1 MRQNQPDALVRRKG
15 DYGRYGG
22 NGTLPE
28 TWIPPAELRDLRN
41 LMHSRLALANNQTC
55 LKNRYAG
62 LVPVVHASGGHTF
75 YGPNSRRSNLYLRSA
90 FVEATNLAAIRRKQ
104 HPERHVSQLY
114 ERLRQAKGHQ
124 KAPWLWPGISPN
136 RLGGFEKNNRIIVSR
151 SRLEPAVSSS
161 QQRVSAQ
168 NSGLGREAVL
178 VTAKPVT
185 KKLLLSKKR
194 IDDSRNEA
202 ATEEP
207 IGAFRREAYDS

>member
-1 MRQNQPDALVRRKG
+1 
-15 DYGRYGG
+15 
-22 NGTLPE
+22 
-28 TWIPPAELRDLRN
+28 
-41 LMHSRLALANNQTC
+41 MHSRLALANNQTC